1 MNDASFSGILYH
13 DRSGAYQQKVQ
24 GVLEKESLLLVLNA
38 HDQLSYDLSR
48 LLITWNGTENDQLI
62 LSVPEDEM
70 HLYVKMSEAFDP
82 LDVHPHPHI
91 QIQMTGVKKAL
102 KRRWGWAKILGV
114 AAVSLVLVGLL
125 LWQMLAWLWQR
136 TLDSVP
142 VSWEINLGKELAKD
156 TLSQYP
162 TCQNP
167 VLKQSIDTLGKKL
180 AQALPNSPYPFQ
192 FYVVQSDEINAF
204 ALPGGQMFI
213 HTALIHEAE
222 SPEQV
227 AGVMAHEMAH
237 VLKRHGLQ
245 GMAHTLGLTLLVPLV
260 FGDMGTLSLTLAG
273 AGAHFLNLNFSRS
286 QETEADLLGL
296 EMMQKAQI
304 NPQGMVGFFAL
315 LSKKH
320 PEHNLEFMSTHP
332 LHQTRIDTLSQEI
345 KALPHLPYQPVISDW
360 SKVRQLRCAP

>member
-1 MNDASFSGILYH
+1 MNDTSFSGILYH
-13 DRSGAYQQKVQ
+13 EHSGAYQQKAQ
-24 GVLEKESLLLVLNA
+24 AVLEADVFVISLNA
-38 HDQLSYDLSR
+38 HDHLSYDLSR
-48 LLITWNGTENDQLI
+48 LFISWNGTENDQLI
-62 LSVPEDEM
+62 VSVPEDQM
-70 HLYVKMSEAFDP
+70 HFYARMSEAFER
-82 LDVHPHPHI
+82 LDSHPHPHI
-91 QIQMTGVKKAL
+91 QMQMASVKKAL
-102 KRRWGWAKILGV
+102 KRRWGWVKITGI

-125 LWQMLAWLWQR
+125 LWQMLTWLWQR

-142 VSWEINLGKELAKD
+142 VSWEINLGKELAKE

-162 TCQNP
+162 PCQNP
-167 VLKQSIDTLGKKL
+167 ALKQSIDTLGKQL

-192 FYVVQSDEINAF
+192 FYVVQSEEINAF

-213 HTALIHEAE
+213 HTALIHQAE

-245 GMAHTLGLTLLVPLV
+245 GMARTLGLTLLVPLV

-296 EMMQKAQI
+296 EMMQKSRI
-304 NPQGMVGFFAL
+304 NPKGMVDFFGL

-320 PEHNLEFMSTHP
+320 PAHNLEFMSTHP
-332 LHQTRIDTLSQEI
+332 LHDTRIDTLSQQI
-345 KALPHLPYQPVISDW
+345 KNLPRRSYPPVIQDW
-360 SKVRQLRCAP
+360 SKIRQLGCAP